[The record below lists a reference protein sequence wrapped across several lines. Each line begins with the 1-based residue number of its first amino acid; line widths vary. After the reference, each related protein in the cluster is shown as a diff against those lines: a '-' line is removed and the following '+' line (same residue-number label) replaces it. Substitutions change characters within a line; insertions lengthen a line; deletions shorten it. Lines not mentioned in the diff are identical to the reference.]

1 MREAVI
7 LAAGYGKGLEP
18 LTHTR
23 HKVLSP
29 ILNTTLLERH
39 INFLSELGFDR
50 FIIVINY
57 LMNQVADYLRKLSL
71 KYDFDYVLINQGKP
85 LGTGHAL
92 LKGVEGVR
100 GEEFLAI
107 YGDIFTSREDI
118 SKIVE
123 AGTPAIAV
131 ARVTNPRDYG
141 VILTSGGFFKD
152 VIEKPNEPV
161 TDKVNAGIYYFTKEV
176 TKFLENIPLSPR
188 GEYELTDAL
197 RPYSNLRGIKVVELN
212 SWIDI
217 GRPWK
222 LLEANKIVLTEL
234 KKQIIEGDVEGGVNI
249 KGPVI
254 IEEGAEVH
262 SGTYIIG
269 PAYIGRKVELGP
281 NAYVRPYS
289 VILDRSKVGFNVEVK
304 ESIIL
309 EGAHVAHQSYVGDS
323 IIGEESNLGAG
334 TILANLRFDNQ
345 AVKVWVKGKRVSS
358 GRKKLGAFLGGSVKT
373 GVNVSTYPG
382 IKVGAYSWINPG
394 ITVKRDVSPC
404 THLIDSETS
413 KPLKECPIDL
423 SVWT

>member
-1 MREAVI
+1 MSEAVI

-18 LTHTR
+18 LTYTR

-29 ILNTTLLERH
+29 ITCTTLLERH
-39 INFLSELGFDR
+39 INFLRKLGFNR

-57 LMNQVADYLRKLSL
+57 LMNQVADYLRRLSL

-92 LKGVEGVR
+92 LKGVEAVR

-107 YGDIFTSREDI
+107 YGDIFTSLEDL
-118 SKIVE
+118 SKVVK
-123 AGTPAIAV
+123 AGAPALAV
-131 ARVTNPRDYG
+131 AQVNNPRDYG
-141 VILTSGGFFKD
+141 VVLTSGGLFKD
-152 VIEKPNEPV
+152 VIEKPDEPI
-161 TDKVNAGIYYFTKEV
+161 TNKVNAGVYYFTKEIV
-176 TKFLENIPLSPR
+176 KFLESTPLSPR

-197 RPYSNLRGIKVVELN
+197 RPYSSLRNIKVVELK

-222 LLEANKIVLTEL
+222 LLEANKVALTEI
-234 KKQIIEGDVEGGVNI
+234 KRQVVKGYVEGGVNI

-262 SGTYIIG
+262 SGTYIVG
-269 PAYIGRKVELGP
+269 PAYIGREVELGP

-394 ITVKRDVSPC
+394 VVVKRDVGPC
-404 THLIDSETS
+404 THLIDPETS